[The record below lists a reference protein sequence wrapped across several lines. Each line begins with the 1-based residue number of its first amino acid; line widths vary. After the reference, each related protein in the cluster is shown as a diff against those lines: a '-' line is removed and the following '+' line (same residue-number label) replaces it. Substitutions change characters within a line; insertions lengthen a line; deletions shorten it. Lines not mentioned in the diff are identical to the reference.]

1 YLGLGMYILIENN
14 SFDMLWAVLG

>member
-1 YLGLGMYILIENN
+1 GLGMYILIENN